1 MRSLSSVPTII
12 VDQEI
17 QFGLEQQLCLFA
29 RDEVMTW
36 LHGRGQPWTFDVS
49 FRTNCTANIEGVV
62 KRAEVMACKLER
74 DQVSDVQLA
83 SLALANWQQIGLV
96 STPPTVPVVQTV
108 TNLISTATNP
118 IQLMRMSEIY
128 HPWF

>member
-1 MRSLSSVPTII
+1 M
-12 VDQEI
+12 
-17 QFGLEQQLCLFA
+17 FA

-36 LHGRGQPWTFDVS
+36 LHGRGQPWTFDIS
-49 FRTNCTANIEGVV
+49 FRTNCAANIEGVV

-74 DQVSDVQLA
+74 EQVSDVQIGLA
-83 SLALANWQQIGLV
+83 QANSQQIGLV
-96 STPPTVPVVQTV
+96 STPPTAPVIQTV

-118 IQLMRMSEIY
+118 IQLMRMPEIY